1 MEKNFKPFDLEA
13 AKAGAKVVTRCGSP
27 VRIIC
32 FDAAGVEP
40 IVGLVSELFGETPVS
55 YMKNGSY
62 SLVGKSS
69 PLDLCMA
76 PVKRTG
82 WVNIYRNGGGVLTGE
97 TVHATREGAI
107 TVGSAEDTY
116 IATVPVEWEE

>member
-32 FDAAGVEP
+32 FDAAGIEP
-40 IVGLVSELFGETPVS
+40 IVGLVGKLFGETPVS
-55 YMKNGSY
+55 YMKDGSF

-82 WVNIYRNGGGVLTGE
+82 WVYLRKVCGDIISGRVYGTKGEAESVGLTFG
-97 TVHATREGAI
+97 
-107 TVGSAEDTY
+107 DY